1 MFLPT
6 AQNRY
11 PSNLNQLDIAA
22 VLSPHSNDEVL
33 SGGKV
38 KRKIVKSSQNAIC
51 FFKEIPAVLELGWIY
66 IQLLENLRVP
76 VSFHILVFSPNK
88 QIYVQKKI
96 QNPNILTWLI
106 RKEHTL
112 VSDPFGSLAIWC
124 SQSPLSVHFEQMMI
138 LMMMIRSDK
147 KRPSVFFAATA
158 LRRGRYVPS

>member
-51 FFKEIPAVLELGWIY
+51 FLKEIPAVLELGWIY

-76 VSFHILVFSPNK
+76 VPFRILVYSPNK
-88 QIYVQKKI
+88 QIHVQKKI

-112 VSDPFGSLAIWC
+112 DRWSFWLFGYMMLSITPFCTFWTDDDIDDDDD
-124 SQSPLSVHFEQMMI
+124 Q
-138 LMMMIRSDK
+138 IR
-147 KRPSVFFAATA
+147 
-158 LRRGRYVPS
+158 